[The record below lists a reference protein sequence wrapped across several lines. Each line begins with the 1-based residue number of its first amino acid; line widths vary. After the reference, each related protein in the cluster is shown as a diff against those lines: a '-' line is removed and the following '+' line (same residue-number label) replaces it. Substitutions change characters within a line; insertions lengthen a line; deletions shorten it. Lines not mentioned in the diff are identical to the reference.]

1 MDCAADGMMT
11 QAAVALLVPR
21 HPLDI
26 LGPQNVFSLRKINP
40 TAAALLDYADPIARF
55 LRSRVHPRI
64 AGWQGKP
71 LE

>member
-1 MDCAADGMMT
+1 MMT

-55 LRSRVHPRI
+55 LRSRLSPVHARM